1 MTSTPTSQ
9 KPLDAQILSPGR
21 SGPRIWVW
29 PLLWLSLLA
38 GSSAVGVWAT
48 VWMTRI
54 PPLPDCQQIS
64 TFSADSERLYCASA
78 AAASNTDAALVGAID
93 LVSSWDQGHP
103 LHDDSRSRL
112 NDWTRNLLTKA
123 RQYVEKGDLVQA
135 QRLVA
140 HIPITAEVYTE
151 AQQESSAWA
160 NEWDRGVETVKAIDR
175 SIQAEDWSAA
185 RQALQD
191 LKLLKSDYWLKTQH
205 QVLAKRLQREQTAYE
220 QLNEART
227 LAQTGDIEQI
237 AIAFTLAREID
248 LQTRAWPAAKVA
260 IETWAD
266 DLLQYGFQKWEQ
278 EDLTAAIEVIQ
289 QVPIDLAKQPEAED
303 LIYFAHA
310 QRLSTTDPNWVPTY
324 GDMLNLVEAME
335 AVKRIDATSP
345 FYEDAQASLVTWEQK
360 LADLKQL
367 YAANLMAQVGL
378 KPTYR
383 LAAAQASQIGMDRP
397 QRQQAQTLLSHW
409 GKEIERI
416 EDRPILVRAEQ
427 LAAQDEI
434 PALKTAIE
442 EARKINL
449 GRALRLDAQTK
460 IATWLKRIE
469 IIEDTPLMDQ
479 AQQLARQGKL
489 REAVAEAN
497 KIESGRALHGDA
509 QASIQE
515 WTTQIQI
522 AEDRPILQAAEQLA
536 AQGRLSDAIATA
548 SRIGR
553 GRALSGQARSAIAIW
568 ANQRDAIL
576 SARRRA
582 ASEPSYDESEANT
595 DD

>member
-1 MTSTPTSQ
+1 
-9 KPLDAQILSPGR
+9 
-21 SGPRIWVW
+21 
-29 PLLWLSLLA
+29 
-38 GSSAVGVWAT
+38 
-48 VWMTRI
+48 
-54 PPLPDCQQIS
+54 
-64 TFSADSERLYCASA
+64 
-78 AAASNTDAALVGAID
+78 
-93 LVSSWDQGHP
+93 
-103 LHDDSRSRL
+103 
-112 NDWTRNLLTKA
+112 
-123 RQYVEKGDLVQA
+123 
-135 QRLVA
+135 
-140 HIPITAEVYTE
+140 
-151 AQQESSAWA
+151 
-160 NEWDRGVETVKAIDR
+160 
-175 SIQAEDWSAA
+175 
-185 RQALQD
+185 
-191 LKLLKSDYWLKTQH
+191 
-205 QVLAKRLQREQTAYE
+205 
-220 QLNEART
+220 
-227 LAQTGDIEQI
+227 
-237 AIAFTLAREID
+237 
-248 LQTRAWPAAKVA
+248 PAAKVA
-260 IETWAD
+260 IEAWAD

-289 QVPIDLAKQPEAED
+289 QVPIDLAKAPEAED

-345 FYEDAQASLVTWEQK
+345 FYEDAQASLAIWEQK

-449 GRALRLDAQTK
+449 GRALRIDAQTK

-497 KIESGRALHGDA
+497 KIDSGRALHGDA

-553 GRALSGQARSAIAIW
+553 GRALSGQARSAIATW

-582 ASEPSYDESEANT
+582 ADEPSYDESETNT